1 MAWPKV
7 TARLADAMGRSRAQ
21 LEPVV
26 GTQAARYTPWASL
39 CGLVAFVVGF
49 LLALPAYFGAV
60 TSKSPVLIGL
70 ASLFGLVFLMAIG
83 AAWLLLVKV
92 NRAAS
97 RYVSAQLGSR
107 LHFWG
112 AYATADAWER
122 AIRRKAGRPRSDSRH
137 GD

>member
-1 MAWPKV
+1 MAWPRV
-7 TARLADAMGRSRAQ
+7 PARLADAMGRSCAQ
-21 LEPVV
+21 LEPVI
-26 GTQAARYTPWASL
+26 GSQAASYTPWASL

-60 TSKSPVLIGL
+60 TAKSPILIGL
-70 ASLFGLVFLMAIG
+70 ASLFRLVFLMAIG

-107 LHFWG
+107 LRFWG

-122 AIRRKAGRPRSDSRH
+122 AIRRKAAPRSDSRH